1 MRLSNTML
9 HYSLF
14 RQLKHMEGSNSET
27 SLEPRPTWVLGYCET
42 FIEKGK
48 GELEVEWGVCGGI
61 VAMSLLT
68 SCSTE
73 ESVEH
78 YDNMHT

>member
-42 FIEKGK
+42 FIERGRAR
-48 GELEVEWGVCGGI
+48 GAWSGVG
-61 VAMSLLT
+61 
-68 SCSTE
+68 
-73 ESVEH
+73 SVWWYSGYEPSH
-78 YDNMHT
+78 VMFY